1 MKISKVTDYA
11 ALNIILFNNAN
22 NTGTDISVKACMFV
36 YLIDLSLY
44 VPVNNV
50 SVMSGRALLG

>member
-1 MKISKVTDYA
+1 MLREES
-11 ALNIILFNNAN
+11 LNIILSKNAN
-22 NTGTDISVKACMFV
+22 NKGTDIHVSVKACLFV